1 MCYLPRE
8 FREQINPAV
17 IGCAEEIRLRVGQP
31 LELLLE
37 NATVKQ
43 YEKVTQVQ
51 MRECISY
58 LTGYSPYI
66 LEEEMRQGFL
76 TIEGGHRIG
85 ISGHASYHNGN
96 QGMVTD
102 CVSAIGAINI
112 RVAHEKKGCA
122 ANLIPW
128 MRKGE
133 GWYHTILFSEPGA
146 GKTTCLRDCIRI
158 LSSGEGLHRGYKVG
172 VIDER
177 SEIAACHMGV
187 PQNDLGPRCD
197 VLDNCPKSIGM
208 RMMLRSMSPE
218 FLAVDELGSRE
229 DFDVMQEAAQSGVYV
244 IGTMHAGNILELLAK
259 LQSNQNRLEESL
271 LRLIEIE
278 RDEGQRHY
286 HVYDGGGQSMW
297 ES

>member
-1 MCYLPRE
+1 
-8 FREQINPAV
+8 
-17 IGCAEEIRLRVGQP
+17 
-31 LELLLE
+31 
-37 NATVKQ
+37 
-43 YEKVTQVQ
+43 
-51 MRECISY
+51 
-58 LTGYSPYI
+58 
-66 LEEEMRQGFL
+66 
-76 TIEGGHRIG
+76 
-85 ISGHASYHNGN
+85 
-96 QGMVTD
+96 
-102 CVSAIGAINI
+102 
-112 RVAHEKKGCA
+112 
-122 ANLIPW
+122 
-128 MRKGE
+128 
-133 GWYHTILFSEPGA
+133 
-146 GKTTCLRDCIRI
+146 
-158 LSSGEGLHRGYKVG
+158 
-172 VIDER
+172 
-177 SEIAACHMGV
+177 MGV

-197 VLDNCPKSIGM
+197 VLDNCPKCVGM